1 MNNPYFNAVYSQKG
15 VPAVF
20 DGSTIAESFKYNYA
34 RLDYLCND
42 LTPVQWYE
50 KKGLV
55 KNNPNTL
62 GLRRVIEFTDGS
74 KATIV
79 CFPGGNLSHI
89 KTAKV

>member
-1 MNNPYFNAVYSQKG
+1 MSDPYFDVYNQG
-15 VPAVF
+15 TTAVF
-20 DGSTIAESFKYNYA
+20 EGSTIAESFKYNYA
-34 RLDYLCND
+34 RLNYLCD

-55 KNNPNTL
+55 KNNPDTL
-62 GLRRVIEFTDGS
+62 RLRRTIEFTDGS

-89 KTAKV
+89 ETANE